1 MRRKIQYII
10 LTLFLSSCATKKN
23 YYFTEGETIIASG
36 VMIEEANSAQERYFI
51 TCHQI
56 LDSVNILENLR
67 FKSNVG
73 SGIYL
78 HKAYSA
84 VIKFMKEDN
93 EWTTYKLRD
102 ENEINAILV
111 EISYAKLDTEI
122 RLDSIYLEIPLKDS
136 IVSFE
141 FEGSLHRINHIR
153 SLIED

>member
-1 MRRKIQYII
+1 MRKKIQYIVLI
-10 LTLFLSSCATKKN
+10 LILSSCVTKRN
-23 YYFTEGETIIASG
+23 YNFTEGETIIAYG
-36 VMIEEANSAQERYFI
+36 IMIEEANSDQERYFI
-51 TCHQI
+51 TCRQI
-56 LDSVNILENLR
+56 LDSVNILENLK

-73 SGIYL
+73 AGIYL

-93 EWTTYKLRD
+93 KWITYTLGD
-102 ENEINAILV
+102 ENKINAILV

-122 RLDSIYLEIPLKDS
+122 SLDSIYLEIPLKDS
-136 IVSFE
+136 IISFE